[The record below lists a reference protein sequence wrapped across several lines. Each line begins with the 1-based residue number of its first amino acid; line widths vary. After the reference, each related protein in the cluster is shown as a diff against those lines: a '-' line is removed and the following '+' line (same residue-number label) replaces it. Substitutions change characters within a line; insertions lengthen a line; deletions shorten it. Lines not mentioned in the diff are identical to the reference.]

1 LSAFRPAAA
10 SAEAL
15 GAEVCA
21 DCHSAIVESYCQ
33 SAMARALGPI
43 EAGELEGFGTTEV
56 PGGPYAYRFFKTPP
70 GSPFPA
76 ALLETHASEPQHEFP
91 VPLTFAIG
99 AGVRDRA
106 FVAQLGQ
113 SQRFAPLEVQ
123 THGDLR
129 RPEPAPGHSIDPYQR
144 WSQGITNECLGCHTA
159 DLPPYDYPL
168 DLAATPGGWSP
179 HGIGCHACHG
189 DGAGHALAMEAK
201 LYGETAPAVVS
212 GFLATGQLER
222 IQRLSVC
229 AACHLQGD
237 ARILFDHRQLGIPAP
252 GRDLLE
258 QRAVFVAREAGAEI
272 GFVSHVERL
281 ALSKCFTG
289 SQMVCETCHDPHR
302 DLQEPSERARTRAAC
317 SACHLEA
324 IPADQAPADQAN
336 PQRPT
341 SAPTGSSPAGPCGL
355 AVEKRGS
362 SDCVSCHLRNTPV
375 FDVAHVTIH
384 DHWIRTR
391 PGAPSPPPQRLRT
404 LEAPNGDW
412 RLFAWP
418 DGPPPR
424 GYDDPGLWLLAR
436 EGAGLLAELPA
447 DLDLNQG
454 FGPIST
460 FLPNAWHVRGSLA
473 ERLGQVSL
481 AEASYRQALVLDPDF
496 APSGINLALLL
507 GLNGKTSEGLA
518 LLDRLLER
526 YPRAAPALR
535 NRAVLLAQLGQ
546 ADAAAAALERA
557 ITIAPN
563 AAVASALA
571 AHYQAKNQPERA
583 ALLQAQARLLG
594 SQ

>member
-1 LSAFRPAAA
+1 
-10 SAEAL
+10 
-15 GAEVCA
+15 
-21 DCHSAIVESYCQ
+21 
-33 SAMARALGPI
+33 MARALGPI
-43 EAGELEGFGTTEV
+43 EAGELEGFETTPV

-76 ALLETHASEPQHEFP
+76 ALLETHASEPEHQFP

-123 THGDLR
+123 THGDRR
-129 RPEPAPGHSIDPYQR
+129 RPEPAPGHSIDPHQR
-144 WSQGITNECLGCHTA
+144 WSQGITNECLGCHTG
-159 DLPPYDYPL
+159 DLPAYDYPL
-168 DLAATPGGWSP
+168 DLAAAPGSWSP
-179 HGIGCHACHG
+179 HGVGCNACHG
-189 DGAGHALAMEAK
+189 DGAGHVSAKEAK
-201 LYGETAPAVVS
+201 LYGETAPASVS
-212 GFLATGQLER
+212 GFVATSQLER

-237 ARILFDHRQLGIPAP
+237 ARILFDHRHLGIPAP

-281 ALSKCFTG
+281 ALSECFT
-289 SQMVCETCHDPHR
+289 SSNMVCETCHDPHR

-317 SACHLEA
+317 LACH
-324 IPADQAPADQAN
+324 ADSSAGEQQKTPPPDE
-336 PQRPT
+336 
-341 SAPTGSSPAGPCGL
+341 APTGSSPAGPCGL
-355 AVEKRGS
+355 AADQRGS
-362 SDCVSCHLRNTPV
+362 SDCVSCHLRNTLV

-391 PGAPSPPPQRLRT
+391 PGAPSPAPTRLRA
-404 LEAPNGDW
+404 LEAPGGDW
-412 RLFAWP
+412 RVFSWP
-418 DGPPPR
+418 GQPPAR
-424 GYDDPGLWLLAR
+424 GHDDPGLWLLAR

-447 DLDLNQG
+447 DFDLNQT
-454 FGPIST
+454 FGPTASL
-460 FLPNAWHVRGSLA
+460 LPNAWHVRGSLA
-473 ERLGQVSL
+473 ERLGQAPL
-481 AEASYRQALVLDPDF
+481 AEASYRQALALDPDF
-496 APSGINLALLL
+496 APSAVNLALLL
-507 GLNGKTSEGLA
+507 GQNGKTPEGLA
-518 LLDRLLER
+518 LLNRLLER
-526 YPRAAPALR
+526 HPRAAPALR

-557 ITIAPN
+557 MTIAPN

-571 AHYQAKNQPERA
+571 AHYQAHNQPERA

-594 SQ
+594 AQ